1 MRRRVLR
8 GSRRATLTRNAP
20 DRRPLSTRQNP
31 NDMNPSD
38 PTRHDLPDWCD
49 ELDCAVTRCDT
60 EGTVLYQNARSI
72 AVNGDVR
79 GRSLIPCHNERS
91 REIIRR
97 LIETGGRNVYTIEKR
112 GVRKHNHKNDARV
125 GEVVHILVE
134 YSMGLPDAM
143 THYVRI

>member
-1 MRRRVLR
+1 M
-8 GSRRATLTRNAP
+8 T
-20 DRRPLSTRQNP
+20 
-31 NDMNPSD
+31 PSD

-112 GVRKHNHKNDARV
+112 GVHKLIYQTAWREE
-125 GEVVHILVE
+125 GVVRGLVE
-134 YSMGLPDAM
+134 FSMELPDAM
-143 THYVRI
+143 PHYVRG